1 MHFDTHDIN
10 HAFLLKFIVVQL
22 QNGLDGNRIGT
33 TGIDYLVNLFGT
45 LLIENKYDYLNRIDL
60 RVAIE
65 ADQRVYLVTNE
76 EADDTKHF
84 FRSADVIGEN
94 HYKWKSCN
102 KAIKGRRKE
111 MPLNCRGD
119 PTPQCSSSTAMLL
132 MNSFCGRPNHG
143 NKIFW
148 LLRNAERISTSS
160 TFAPSRFPNILMVD
174 FSNIGDVFGAEQ
186 CLRDNN
192 VGGNGCET

>member
-45 LLIENKYDYLNRIDL
+45 LLIEKKYDYLNRIDL

-84 FRSADVIGEN
+84 F
-94 HYKWKSCN
+94 
-102 KAIKGRRKE
+102 
-111 MPLNCRGD
+111 
-119 PTPQCSSSTAMLL
+119 
-132 MNSFCGRPNHG
+132 
-143 NKIFW
+143 
-148 LLRNAERISTSS
+148 
-160 TFAPSRFPNILMVD
+160 
-174 FSNIGDVFGAEQ
+174 
-186 CLRDNN
+186 
-192 VGGNGCET
+192 